1 MYSSTFFSMLRRGWL
16 CIVALVLTALSA
28 AQPVSPVIAPDIK
41 IPPSKIEFP
50 NWRLVG
56 EYEWATEYNVGLPT
70 AAPSGVRE
78 NDTIP
83 VRIFIPVERRGPI
96 PIVVISHYWGA
107 VDLRAEVSLAQ
118 ELASRNIASAVVTL
132 PYHLQRT
139 PAGVRSGALAIQPD
153 PVALRATTY
162 QAVQDLRRTIDFLS
176 TRSEFDSSKI
186 GIAGTSLGAIVS
198 ALTYAVEPRVKNVA
212 FILGGIEL
220 ANILWSSSRVVVQR
234 DELRAKGFT
243 EEKLQ
248 TELASVEPANFL
260 PRDEPGNSFVVVGK
274 FDTVIPKSSSDALIA
289 KMPGIQILSIDTGH
303 YGGIF
308 VQRRLLRETAAFFDA
323 KFTGRTYAPP
333 TRIYAPTIRIGL
345 GVDVPSG
352 FEIGAGLDIWAFDK
366 PRRNLATL
374 FISPRGPRIWLHRQI
389 GSGFSIGLNAS
400 EKRVGIG
407 LLWSTVL

>member
-1 MYSSTFFSMLRRGWL
+1 MLWRGWL
-16 CIVALVLTALSA
+16 CLTALVLTALGA
-28 AQPVSPVIAPDIK
+28 AQPSLTASTPDIT
-41 IPPSKIEFP
+41 IPPAKIDFQ
-50 NWRLVG
+50 NWRMVG

-83 VRIFIPVERRGPI
+83 VRIFVPPDRRGPV

-162 QAVQDLRRTIDFLS
+162 QAVQDLRRTIDFLT
-176 TRSEFDSSKI
+176 TRSEFDANKI

-243 EEKLQ
+243 EEKLRQ
-248 TELASVEPANFL
+248 ELSSVEPANFL
-260 PRDEPGNSFVVVGK
+260 PRTEPGNSFVVVGK
-274 FDTVIPKSSSDALIA
+274 FDTVIPKSSSDALIE
-289 KMPGIQILSIDTGH
+289 KMPGIQTLSIDTGH

-323 KFTGRTYAPP
+323 KFSGRTYSPP
-333 TRIYAPTIRIGL
+333 SRIYAPTIRIGL
-345 GVDVPSG
+345 GAELSSG
-352 FEIGAGLDIWAFDK
+352 FEIGAGLDLWAFDNA
-366 PRRNLATL
+366 RRNLATL

-389 GSGFSIGLNAS
+389 GSGFSVGFNAS
-400 EKRVGIG
+400 EKRIGVG